1 MYKRIL
7 ISTDGSD
14 IGQRGVA
21 HGVALAKAVGAHVT
35 FVVVSELFTG
45 ITLGGEPPV
54 GLFDGEASLKRA
66 SEAAARKIL
75 DKAKSLAEAAAVP
88 CELMHVRD
96 KIPADGILETAD
108 AKRCDLIV
116 MSSHGWHGLERLL
129 LGSQTTKVATR
140 AKIPVLIVK

>member
-14 IGQRGVA
+14 IGQRGVE
-21 HGVALAKAVGAHVT
+21 HGLALAKALGAQVT

-45 ITLGGEPPV
+45 ITLEGEPPV
-54 GLFDGEASLKRA
+54 GLFAGEGSLRRA
-66 SEAAARKIL
+66 SESAARKIL
-75 DKAKSLAEAAAVP
+75 DKVKSQAEAAAVP
-88 CELMHVRD
+88 CDLVHVRD

-108 AKRCDLIV
+108 AEGCDLIV

-140 AKIPVLIVK
+140 AKVPVLIVK